1 MSSAPTPRPRPR
13 KIYWLIAILLAI
25 VLLYFSLRG
34 IDWLQVW
41 NILRRAKI
49 AFVALWLF
57 LVTVAMVLRVLR
69 WRVLLRSRA
78 AVGFGTAFWAT
89 AAGYLGN
96 SFLPA
101 RAGELVRTVMVS
113 GRSGLSTAFVL
124 TTALSER
131 LCDAIALV
139 IISSVVLLTLPV
151 RPGWFSHAAKPFA
164 IIGLCGVTA
173 IIVLPK
179 LERLWRKLLG
189 YAPVPVTIKD
199 KLSSILEHILT
210 GVRALH
216 NPFRLLRFV
225 GFTALIWLTDAVSTQ
240 IGMHSLGMHISLP
253 VAFLLIAGLG
263 LGSALPS
270 TPGYVGI
277 YQFVAVTVLVPFGF
291 SQTDAIAYILLAQAV
306 QYVVITFWGLLALAG
321 SRDLNFRSQP
331 VLAEEHVASAP
342 YPR

>member
-1 MSSAPTPRPRPR
+1 MPR
-13 KIYWLIAILLAI
+13 KYSRQIYWFIAILLAA

-34 IDWLQVW
+34 IQWRQVW
-41 NILRRAKI
+41 SILARARVD
-49 AFVALWLF
+49 FVALWLV
-57 LVTVAMVLRVLR
+57 LVTVALGLRALR

-78 AVGFGTAFWAT
+78 PVSFGTAFWAT
-89 AAGYLGN
+89 AACYLGN
-96 SFLPA
+96 NFLPA

-151 RPGWFSHAAKPFA
+151 QPGWFSHAAKPFA

-173 IIVLPK
+173 IVVLPK

-189 YAPVPVTIKD
+189 YVPVPVSLKD
-199 KLSSILEHILT
+199 KLSHILEHILT
-210 GVRALH
+210 GIRALH
-216 NPFRLLRFV
+216 DPGRLLRFV
-225 GFTALIWLTDAVSTQ
+225 GLTGLIWLTDAVSTQ

-306 QYVVITFWGLLALAG
+306 QYVDVTFWGLFALAG
-321 SRDLNFRSQP
+321 SRNLNFRSRP
-331 VLAEEHVASAP
+331 VPESEVTETP

>member
-1 MSSAPTPRPRPR
+1 MPR
-13 KIYWLIAILLAI
+13 KSSRRIYWLIAILLAA

-34 IDWLQVW
+34 IEWRQVW
-41 NILRRAKI
+41 SILTRAKVP
-49 AFVALWLF
+49 FVALWLF
-57 LVTVAMVLRVLR
+57 LVTVAMVLRALR

-78 AVGFGTAFWAT
+78 PVGFGTAFWAT

-96 SFLPA
+96 NFLPA

-139 IISSVVLLTLPV
+139 VISSVVLLTLPV
-151 RPGWFSHAAKPFA
+151 RPGWFGHAAKPFA
-164 IIGLCGVTA
+164 VIGLCGVTA

-189 YAPVPVTIKD
+189 YAPLPVSLKD
-199 KLSSILEHILT
+199 KLSHILEHILT

-216 NPFRLLRFV
+216 DPGRLLRFV

-291 SQTDAIAYILLAQAV
+291 TRTDAIAYILLAQAV

-321 SRDLNFRSQP
+321 SRDLNFRPQP
-331 VLAEEHVASAP
+331 AVAEEPVAGTP

>member
-1 MSSAPTPRPRPR
+1 MLILVPR
-13 KIYWLIAILLAI
+13 KSSRRIYWLIAILLAA
-25 VLLYFSLRG
+25 VLLYFALRG
-34 IDWLQVW
+34 IEWRQVW
-41 NILRRAKI
+41 SILIRANV

-57 LVTVAMVLRVLR
+57 LVTIAMVLRALR

-78 AVGFGTAFWAT
+78 PVGFGTAFWAT

-139 IISSVVLLTLPV
+139 VISSVVLLTLPV
-151 RPGWFSHAAKPFA
+151 RPGLFSHVAKPFA
-164 IIGLCGVTA
+164 IIGLTGVA
-173 IIVLPK
+173 AFIVLPK

-189 YAPVPVTIKD
+189 YAPVPVSIKD

-216 NPFRLLRFV
+216 DPFRLLRFV

-277 YQFVAVTVLVPFGF
+277 YQFVAVTVLMPFGY
-291 SQTDAIAYILLAQAV
+291 SRTDAIAFILLFQAV
-306 QYVVITFWGLLALAG
+306 QYVVTTFWGLLALAG
-321 SRDLNFRSQP
+321 SRDLNFRPQP
-331 VLAEEHVASAP
+331 AVPEARVASTSC
-342 YPR
+342 PR